1 MKVKKSDL
9 NDKQLVETLDTL
21 YTATSSLKGRDAMKR
36 FLRDLLTES
45 ERIMLGRRLIIARR
59 ILAGEGY
66 EAIALDLK
74 VGKTTIAKVDRWL
87 SDQVPGY
94 EEAISGMTRKY
105 KKRSTQNESRQ
116 LFAAL
121 KRKYPL
127 HFFLFP
133 WPKGYKPKGW

>member
-94 EEAISGMTRKY
+94 EEAISGMTREY

-127 HFFLFP
+127 HFLLFP
-133 WPKGYKPKGW
+133 WPKGYKPRGW